1 LKPEERKKAPQR
13 TGETANEREAER
25 ASERRVYVGIGL
37 VFAILLLGYLVYEI
51 AVVVLVLLLTMLF
64 SIIVSGPV
72 DALEKRGWSRGVGTL
87 VVMGALLVALVALV
101 AALAPTVENQAV
113 QLAGTI
119 PALIEG
125 TQDFARDA
133 QSRLGLELPVSLD
146 PQSLIDSARNFLSG
160 GALSTVANFG
170 AGVANALSL
179 GAVVFIATIYA
190 VLRPKPLVNG
200 FVAVFPAGKRE
211 GVRSI
216 LFSMYSTVQSWFLGQ
231 LTSMLIIGTLW
242 TIALFIIGVP
252 FALLLGIF
260 AAVVSF
266 VPYVGP
272 LISLIPPVII
282 ALVNDPV
289 LAIWVVAAYLVIQG
303 VESYL
308 LQPIIMSRAVA
319 LHPAVVIFA
328 ILIMGTLYGLIGVL
342 LAVPLTAALLVL
354 VNELWVHR
362 MDGVGTDPNPP
373 KPDKADKVPD
383 ETTPK
388 RRHLPAWLAKAA
400 KRLRRS

>member
-1 LKPEERKKAPQR
+1 
-13 TGETANEREAER
+13 
-25 ASERRVYVGIGL
+25 
-37 VFAILLLGYLVYEI
+37 
-51 AVVVLVLLLTMLF
+51 MLF

-87 VVMGALLVALVALV
+87 VVMGVLLVALVALV

-113 QLAGTI
+113 QLAGTV

-133 QSRLGLELPVSLD
+133 QSRLGLELPLNLE

-303 VESYL
+303 VESYF

-362 MDGVGTDPNPP
+362 MDGVGADPNPP
-373 KPDKADKVPD
+373 KPDKADKADKAPD

-388 RRHLPAWLAKAA
+388 RRHLPAWLRTAA

>member
-1 LKPEERKKAPQR
+1 MPEPKGPAQAA
-13 TGETANEREAER
+13 G
-25 ASERRVYVGIGL
+25 ERRVYIGIGL

-72 DALEKRGWSRGVGTL
+72 DALERRGWSRGLGIL
-87 VVMGALLVALVALV
+87 VVMGGLLVALVAMIS
-101 AALAPTVENQAV
+101 ALAPTVENQAV
-113 QLAGTI
+113 QLAGSF
-119 PALIEG
+119 PSLLEG
-125 TQDFARDA
+125 AQQFARDI
-133 QSRLGLELPVSLD
+133 QNRLGLDLPFSLET
-146 PQSLIDSARNFLSG
+146 QSLIDSARNFLSG

-170 AGVANALSL
+170 AGVANVVSL

-190 VLRPKPLVNG
+190 VLRPKPIVNG
-200 FVAVFPAGKRE
+200 FVAVFPAGRRE
-211 GVRSI
+211 RVREI

-260 AAVVSF
+260 AAAVSF

-272 LISLIPPVII
+272 LISLIPPVLIT
-282 ALVNDPV
+282 LVNDPV
-289 LAIWVVAAYLVIQG
+289 LVVWVVAAYLVIQA

-354 VNELWVHR
+354 VNELWVYR
-362 MDGVGTDPNPP
+362 MDEVGTDPDPP
-373 KPDKADKVPD
+373 KPEGSDDSK
-383 ETTPK
+383 PK
-388 RRHLPAWLAKAA
+388 KRHHLPAWVRKAA
-400 KRLRRS
+400 KSLRRS

>member
-1 LKPEERKKAPQR
+1 M
-13 TGETANEREAER
+13 
-25 ASERRVYVGIGL
+25 YVGIGL

-51 AVVVLVLLLTMLF
+51 AVVVLVILLTMLF

-72 DALEKRGWSRGVGTL
+72 DALERRGWSRGVGTL
-87 VVMGALLVALVALV
+87 VVMGGLLLALVAGI
-101 AALAPTVENQAV
+101 AALAPTVEEQAI
-113 QLAGTI
+113 QFAGTL
-119 PALIEG
+119 PALLEG
-125 TQDFARDA
+125 TQAFSRDV
-133 QSRLGLELPVSLD
+133 QSRLGLELPFSLE

-170 AGVANALSL
+170 AGVANAVSL
-179 GAVVFIATIYA
+179 GAVVLIATIYS
-190 VLRPKPLVNG
+190 VLRPGPLVNG
-200 FVAVFPAGKRE
+200 FVALFPAGKRQR
-211 GVRSI
+211 VREI
-216 LFSMYSTVQSWFLGQ
+216 LTSMYSTVQRWFLGQ

-272 LISLIPPVII
+272 AIALIPPVLI
-282 ALVNDPV
+282 ALVNDPI
-289 LAIWVVAAYLVIQG
+289 LAVWVVATYLAIQT
-303 VESYL
+303 VESYMI
-308 LQPIIMSRAVA
+308 QPIIMSRAVA

-328 ILIMGTLYGLIGVL
+328 ILIMGTLFGLVGVL
-342 LAVPLTAALLVL
+342 LAVPLTAAILVL
-354 VNELWVHR
+354 INELWVHR

-373 KPDKADKVPD
+373 RVPEDPKPARKSHRLP
-383 ETTPK
+383 EWL
-388 RRHLPAWLAKAA
+388 RRGA

>member
-1 LKPEERKKAPQR
+1 MGKSAGPPQ
-13 TGETANEREAER
+13 TEQT

-51 AVVVLVLLLTMLF
+51 AVIVLVILLTMLF

-72 DALEKRGWSRGVGTL
+72 DALEKRGWGRGLGTL
-87 VVMGALLVALVALV
+87 VVMGGLLLALIAVI

-113 QLAGTI
+113 QFAGTI
-119 PALIEG
+119 PALLEG
-125 TQDFARDA
+125 TQQFAREA
-133 QSRLGLELPVSLD
+133 QNRLGLELPFSLE

-179 GAVVFIATIYA
+179 GAVVLIATIYS
-190 VLRPKPLVNG
+190 VLRPAPLVDG
-200 FVAVFPAGKRE
+200 FVALFPAGQRQRA
-211 GVRSI
+211 RSI

-242 TIALFIIGVP
+242 AIALFIIGVP

-266 VPYVGP
+266 VPYIGP
-272 LISLIPPVII
+272 LLSLVPPVLI
-282 ALVNDPV
+282 ALANDPI
-289 LAIWVVAAYLVIQG
+289 LAVWVVAAYLVIQG
-303 VESYL
+303 VESYI

-328 ILIMGTLYGLIGVL
+328 ILIMGTLFGLLGIL

-354 VNELWVHR
+354 VNELWVRR
-362 MDGVGTDPNPP
+362 MDEMGTDPAPP
-373 KPDKADKVPD
+373 KQKEESESD
-383 ETTPK
+383 ETKPK
-388 RRHLPAWLAKAA
+388 SRHLPAWLKRAA
-400 KRLRRS
+400 KPLRRS

>member
-1 LKPEERKKAPQR
+1 MKAEERDNTAEPQR
-13 TGETANEREAER
+13 TGQA

-51 AVVVLVLLLTMLF
+51 AVVVLVILMTMLF

-72 DALEKRGWSRGVGTL
+72 DALERRGWSRGLGTL
-87 VVMGALLVALVALV
+87 VVMGGLLAALIAMIS
-101 AALAPTVENQAV
+101 ALAPTIENQAI
-113 QLAGTI
+113 QLAGTF
-119 PALIEG
+119 PSLLET
-125 TQDFARDA
+125 TQQYARDI
-133 QSRLGLELPVSLD
+133 QNRLGLDLPFSLET
-146 PQSLIDSARNFLSG
+146 QSLLDSARNFLSG

-170 AGVANALSL
+170 AGVANVISL
-179 GAVVFIATIYA
+179 GAVVLIATIYS
-190 VLRPKPLVNG
+190 VLRPEPLVNG
-200 FVAVFPAGKRE
+200 FVAVFPAGKRQRTRE
-211 GVRSI
+211 VLS
-216 LFSMYSTVQSWFLGQ
+216 SMYSTVQRWFLGQ

-272 LISLIPPVII
+272 AISLIPPVLL

-289 LAIWVVAAYLVIQG
+289 LVIWVVAAYLVIQT
-303 VESYL
+303 VESYM

-319 LHPAVVIFA
+319 LHPSVVIFA
-328 ILIMGTLYGLIGVL
+328 ILIMGTLFGLIGVL

-354 VNELWVHR
+354 VNELWVRR
-362 MDGVGTDPNPP
+362 MDEVGTDPGPP
-373 KPDKADKVPD
+373 KQTD
-383 ETTPK
+383 ESGSKPK
-388 RRHLPAWLAKAA
+388 RRRLPAWLRRAA